1 MNFNSFPHIIELN
14 THFTRLPNKHIFF
27 QNKKNGTSTVQP
39 TRKLQLED
47 DSMQ

>member
-1 MNFNSFPHIIELN
+1 MNFNSFPHMIELN
-14 THFTRLPNKHIFF
+14 THFTRLPNKHNFF

-39 TRKLQLED
+39 TRKQGED